1 MAVNY
6 RSVVVGRGHIISFL
20 CKREESLRR
29 GPSQVPLRNT
39 CTFFQFRTPG
49 AGLPGCS
56 RGQRSLLCW
65 KWSVGWGQ
73 KGGGL
78 GQVPRESP
86 ALPEPSFLPLLTSQ
100 RARDYVPDFQREGQ
114 LCLETGQTGKELRC
128 ECEKPLQAGEEE
140 RSPGFQAGGYWG
152 SRITGD
158 GVFGVES

>member
-1 MAVNY
+1 MG
-6 RSVVVGRGHIISFL
+6 SEGRGIRAGSKGIP
-20 CKREESLRR
+20 RP
-29 GPSQVPLRNT
+29 PS
-39 CTFFQFRTPG
+39 
-49 AGLPGCS
+49 
-56 RGQRSLLCW
+56 
-65 KWSVGWGQ
+65 
-73 KGGGL
+73 
-78 GQVPRESP
+78 
-86 ALPEPSFLPLLTSQ
+86 EPSFLPLLTSQ